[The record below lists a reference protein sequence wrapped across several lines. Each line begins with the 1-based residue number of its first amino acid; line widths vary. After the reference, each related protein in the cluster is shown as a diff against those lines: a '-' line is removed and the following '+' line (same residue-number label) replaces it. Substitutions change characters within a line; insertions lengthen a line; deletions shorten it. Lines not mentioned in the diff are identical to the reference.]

1 MYNVYYKA
9 NEISAE
15 RSADQQYTTHSY
27 RNRAGDLT
35 TLGNIVLSKIKV
47 DEKNVL

>member
-15 RSADQQYTTHSY
+15 RSADQQYTTHSD
-27 RNRAGDLT
+27 RAGHST
-35 TLGNIVLSKIKV
+35 TIGKIIIKV
-47 DEKNVL
+47 QPELRL